1 MEFITIPPRNRRD
14 VLKDTSVSIT
24 IHDVRREIT
33 KQFEQLCMPRPKCMP
48 GPNGR
53 PGKSISAPQ
62 VTLSPA
68 EQTRDEGGNTAF
80 YCTVKG
86 NPCPAVE
93 WRFKSR
99 KLVSGAKYLIKEGE
113 LIVKNLNYSDAGQ
126 YACHAR
132 NSRGSSQVTGNLSVR
147 GERKFETFESLR
159 PSCLVMIFIDA
170 CEGKGLNHT
179 QLVDLFLVTFITFV
193 VFAVVVVVFFCMCFA
208 FVCLFRSFLPFLS
221 MAVNLY
227 KQYAAK
233 IGILTRNTYLAIT
246 LPCVAAGPLTRKYS
260 PGLERMRRRQ
270 NNPRETPFR

>member
-48 GPNGR
+48 GPTGR

-147 GERKFETFESLR
+147 GENKFETFESLR
-159 PSCLVMIFIDA
+159 PSCLVLIYWCLWRARIESHSIGWLTSCYFHYFCCFCCCCFFSFLVFCFCLFVSHIFTFFVYG
-170 CEGKGLNHT
+170 C
-179 QLVDLFLVTFITFV
+179 QLVQTI
-193 VFAVVVVVFFCMCFA
+193 C
-208 FVCLFRSFLPFLS
+208 
-221 MAVNLY
+221 
-227 KQYAAK
+227 
-233 IGILTRNTYLAIT
+233 G
-246 LPCVAAGPLTRKYS
+246 
-260 PGLERMRRRQ
+260 
-270 NNPRETPFR
+270 